1 MLILNTKTFNF
12 YMTADQLCAQAIHI
26 ETVKQTYSGYH
37 CFQLAHLLAHCLH
50 YNPLES
56 IILIDQKTSIVSFQ
70 LFHKQNHV
78 YKLETRIQIVHQ
90 ATESKSCEKAMTVAH
105 YKNVNTG

>member
-50 YNPLES
+50 YNHFDRTKNFYCVFS
-56 IILIDQKTSIVSFQ
+56 IIP
-70 LFHKQNHV
+70 
-78 YKLETRIQIVHQ
+78 Q
-90 ATESKSCEKAMTVAH
+90 AKSRV
-105 YKNVNTG
+105 